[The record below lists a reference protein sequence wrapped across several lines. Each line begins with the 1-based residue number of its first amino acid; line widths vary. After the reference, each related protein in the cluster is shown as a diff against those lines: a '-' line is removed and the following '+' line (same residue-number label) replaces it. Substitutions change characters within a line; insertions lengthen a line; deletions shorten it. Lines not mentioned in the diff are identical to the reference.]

1 MSALFDVYWCRVIP
15 WLIDNDDDE
24 DEQGEQV
31 APTCSAQL
39 QNVTSI
45 EDAERK
51 RVRKEEKEALG
62 WTLDASARGAAVMG
76 TSVFVSVE
84 LLRLAKNAAGC
95 DDTNDDGES
104 AGYEACDK
112 RVYGM
117 KPTSLLTNIM
127 IVVGLISAFLMPLIG
142 SVIDHTAY
150 RRAVG
155 RISAGFM
162 TFFILLQMLLIRRH
176 WFMAAIMQ
184 VFIAFFYLIHLT
196 VVYAYLPEL
205 TTSAHRLVQYTAQ
218 FTAAQ
223 YGSSVVFLVLMVV
236 ILSVVPNN
244 LLDFYSPVEFS
255 QTVIVLICTC
265 FLGYAWTFLF
275 RKRPASQHIPERS
288 PLLAAGFYKIFQ
300 TSQTILMHHSAI
312 KWFLISVIFTEA
324 ATYTFST
331 IAITYMTDQLDFT
344 AKENG
349 ICILILLLFGV
360 PGTRLAAW
368 TNQINPI
375 HSLQACLL
383 LWIAT
388 TSISALV
395 MKNPG
400 QQNLAYVFAML
411 WGLCLGW
418 IHPTEK
424 TLYCTIIPRG
434 QEAELMGTYICAG
447 QVLSWLPSLVFSIL
461 NEAGFSMRFGLF
473 SLTFYFM
480 VSFFLL
486 FMVGDYEEAV
496 EHARAFDHVKSTA
509 TTDTDKENSHG
520 RQHPE
525 ANFVIIADF
534 EEAVAHKRSF
544 SYIGDESTDIS
555 SHVGLQCA

>member
-1 MSALFDVYWCRVIP
+1 
-15 WLIDNDDDE
+15 
-24 DEQGEQV
+24 
-31 APTCSAQL
+31 
-39 QNVTSI
+39 
-45 EDAERK
+45 
-51 RVRKEEKEALG
+51 
-62 WTLDASARGAAVMG
+62 
-76 TSVFVSVE
+76 
-84 LLRLAKNAAGC
+84 
-95 DDTNDDGES
+95 
-104 AGYEACDK
+104 
-112 RVYGM
+112 
-117 KPTSLLTNIM
+117 
-127 IVVGLISAFLMPLIG
+127 
-142 SVIDHTAY
+142 
-150 RRAVG
+150 
-155 RISAGFM
+155 
-162 TFFILLQMLLIRRH
+162 
-176 WFMAAIMQ
+176 
-184 VFIAFFYLIHLT
+184 
-196 VVYAYLPEL
+196 
-205 TTSAHRLVQYTAQ
+205 
-218 FTAAQ
+218 
-223 YGSSVVFLVLMVV
+223 
-236 ILSVVPNN
+236 
-244 LLDFYSPVEFS
+244 
-255 QTVIVLICTC
+255 
-265 FLGYAWTFLF
+265 
-275 RKRPASQHIPERS
+275 
-288 PLLAAGFYKIFQ
+288 
-300 TSQTILMHHSAI
+300 MHHSAI

-434 QEAELMGTYICAG
+434 QEAELMGTYICAW